1 MVCVTCPYRETGCL
15 EQQPD
20 EAVAK
25 FSNLLTRY
33 SINGKGKTIF
43 NQGELATGLYFLC
56 NGLVKLT
63 RVTEQGEE
71 AILDLLSPCSIIGG
85 GDANSEKKTRFSS
98 SVTVT
103 ELSEVA
109 YLKKADIPFLLQD
122 HPKIGIGLSGHM
134 SKRLRGAYKLVAD
147 MKLPVEDRVLALIAR
162 IMVLLTGKC
171 ENIVIEIPLSH
182 RELAQFAQITPET
195 LSRTLRTL
203 QDKGIIGVEKK
214 GLRVLQVEELR
225 KYVDETN

>member
-15 EQQPD
+15 EQHPD

-25 FSNLLTRY
+25 FSHLLTRY

-43 NQGELATGLYFLC
+43 NQGELATGFYFLC

-85 GDANSEKKTRFSS
+85 GDAHSEKKTRFSS

-109 YLKKADIPFLLQD
+109 YLKKEDIPLLFEAY
-122 HPKIGIGLSGHM
+122 PGIGIGLSRHM
-134 SKRLRGAYKLVAD
+134 SERLRGAYKLIAD

-162 IMVLLTGKC
+162 LMILLTGKC
-171 ENIVIEIPLSH
+171 DKGIIAIPFSH
-182 RELAQFAQITPET
+182 RELAQFAQVTPET
-195 LSRTLRTL
+195 LSRTLHTL

>member
-85 GDANSEKKTRFSS
+85 GDANSEKKIRFSS
-98 SVTVT
+98 AVTVT

-109 YLKKADIPFLLQD
+109 YLKKADIPFLLQA

-214 GLRVLQVEELR
+214 GLRVLQAEELR

>member
-1 MVCVTCPYRETGCL
+1 MVSSCVNCSYRETGCL
-15 EQQPD
+15 QQQPD
-20 EAVAK
+20 ETVAE
-25 FSNLLTRY
+25 FSSLLTRY
-33 SINGKGKTIF
+33 SISGKGKTIF
-43 NQGELATGLYFLC
+43 NQGELVTGQHFLC
-56 NGLVKLT
+56 QGLVKLT
-63 RVTEQGEE
+63 RVMEYGEE
-71 AILDLLSPCSIIGG
+71 AIVDMLAPCSIIGG
-85 GDANSEKKTRFSS
+85 ANVLKEGKVKVTSA
-98 SVTVT
+98 VTVG
-103 ELSEVA
+103 ELTEVA
-109 YLKKADIPFLLQD
+109 YLKKADIPLLLQD

-162 IMVLLTGKC
+162 IAVLLTGKC

-225 KYVDETN
+225 K